1 MVGQASYKAAEPKGL
16 EVKFDPDARSTEGLE
31 SRGSEILE
39 IKQWREIFRNNFEI
53 SNDLFDKR
61 GWYNVY
67 LVNQTEKLF
76 RIRLRD

>member
-1 MVGQASYKAAEPKGL
+1 MVGQASSKAAEPKGL
-16 EVKFDPDARSTEGLE
+16 EVKFDPDARITEGLE

-61 GWYNVY
+61 GWYND
-67 LVNQTEKLF
+67 LF
-76 RIRLRD
+76 SKSDRKTF